1 MFIEIILAVLKILFI
16 LLIVFNIAGLLGWV
30 ERKQSAV
37 MQDRIG
43 ANRADI
49 FGFRAMGLFHP
60 IADAVK
66 LITKEDFLPPFADR
80 GLHTLAPFMALFFS
94 LVAFA
99 VLPFGS
105 ELIIAGKQIP
115 LQVVN
120 LEAGI
125 LYIFAMMSLV
135 VYGVLIAGMASRN
148 NYAFLGGVRAASQM
162 ISYEIILG
170 SSIMGI
176 IMAFGSMNLM
186 EIVEKQGELLFG
198 IIPLWGVLLQP
209 LGFILFMAAV
219 VAETKRIPFD
229 LPEGESEIIGYH
241 VEYSGMKFGMFM
253 MTDFVE
259 TIMAAGIL
267 TTLFFGGWQIPFL
280 FENGF
285 HFPLGITLLLPHLL
299 VVILQFLSFLIK
311 VLFFCWLLMLIR
323 WTLPRF
329 RYDQIMRL
337 GWKMMLPLSFA
348 NILITGIVLMFFI

>member
-1 MFIEIILAVLKILFI
+1 MFIELFLASLKIIFILFI
-16 LLIVFNIAGLLGWV
+16 VLSIAGLLGWV

-49 FGFRAMGLFHP
+49 FGFRVIGLFHP
-60 IADAVK
+60 LADAIK
-66 LITKEDFLPPFADR
+66 LITKEDFIPPFADK
-80 GLHTLAPFMALFFS
+80 GLHTLAPFMTLFFS

-105 ELIIAGKQIP
+105 ELYIKGRGIP
-115 LQVVN
+115 LQIVN
-120 LEAGI
+120 LDIGI

-135 VYGVLIAGMASRN
+135 VFGVLIAGTASKN
-148 NYAFLGGVRAASQM
+148 NYAFLGGIRAASQM

-176 IMAFGSMNLM
+176 IMAYGSLNLM
-186 EIVEKQGELLFG
+186 EIVEKQGDL
-198 IIPLWGVLLQP
+198 LWGMIPKWGILLQP
-209 LGFILFMAAV
+209 LGFLLFMTAV
-219 VAETKRIPFD
+219 IAETKRIPFD

-241 VEYSGMKFGMFM
+241 IEYSGMKFGMFM

-259 TIMAAGIL
+259 TIMAAGVL

-280 FENGF
+280 FKEGF
-285 HFPLGITLLLPHLL
+285 LFPMGITVKLPHLI
-299 VVILQFLSFLIK
+299 VILLQFLSFLIK
-311 VLFFCWLLMLIR
+311 VLFFCWVLMLIR

-329 RYDQIMRL
+329 RYDQVMRL
-337 GWKMMLPLSFA
+337 GWKFMLPLSLA
-348 NILITGIVLMFFI
+348 NILITGIIIILFI

>member
-1 MFIEIILAVLKILFI
+1 MAIELALAFLKIVFI
-16 LLIVFNIAGLLGWV
+16 LLIVLNISGLLGWV

-49 FGFRAMGLFHP
+49 LGFRAIGLFHP

-66 LITKEDFLPPFADR
+66 LITKEDFIPPFADKK
-80 GLHTLAPFMALFFS
+80 LHTLAPFMALFFS

-99 VLPFGS
+99 VLPFGHRVWIGGR
-105 ELIIAGKQIP
+105 EVL
-115 LQVVN
+115 LQVVD
-120 LEAGI
+120 LDIGI

-135 VYGVLIAGMASRN
+135 VYGVLMAGMSSN
-148 NYAFLGGVRAASQM
+148 NNFAFLGGMRAASQM
-162 ISYEIILG
+162 ISYEVVLG
-170 SSIMGI
+170 SSLMGI
-176 IMAFGSMNLM
+176 IMAYGSLNLM
-186 EIVEKQGELLFG
+186 EIVERQGELLFG
-198 IIPLWGVLLQP
+198 FIPKWGIVLQP

-219 VAETKRIPFD
+219 IAETKRVPFD

-241 VEYSGMKFGMFM
+241 LEYSGMKFGMFM

-280 FENGF
+280 LEDGF
-285 HFPLGITLLLPHLL
+285 HFPFGVIFLLPHLL
-299 VVILQFLSFLIK
+299 VAVLQFLSFMVK
-311 VLFFCWLLMLIR
+311 VLFFCWFLMLIR

-329 RYDQIMRL
+329 RYDHVMKL
-337 GWKMMLPLSFA
+337 GWKIMLPLSLA
-348 NILITGIVLMFFI
+348 NILVTAVFMVL